1 MYSVCHCLLI
11 FLKYFVMAYELYS
24 SSTLGY
30 KGIFHNADGLGFALP
45 GVADGSGLAWILNS
59 VKNPIK
65 KYPVLE
71 LN

>member
-45 GVADGSGLAWILNS
+45 GVADGSG
-59 VKNPIK
+59 
-65 KYPVLE
+65 
-71 LN
+71 